1 MGADRRA
8 LAAYRRLVERDR
20 FPFRNYVAV
29 AAQSEATWDE
39 WRERGPERIGDG
51 QVVVGALKLMADGA
65 LGSRGAALCAPYR
78 DDPDNTGLL
87 LYPPE
92 ELRRLTR
99 EALERGFQVCT
110 HAIGDRA
117 NALVLDTYE
126 EVLAHAAWPAG
137 VDPRDHRCR
146 VEHAQVLRPD
156 DVPRFA
162 RLGVLP
168 SMQATHCTSDMSWA
182 EARLGPERAAYA
194 YAWRRLLA
202 TGVII
207 AGGSDFPVEDV
218 SPFHGI
224 HAAVTR
230 RPRRGDDPGW
240 QPAQRMTREEA
251 VRSFTSW
258 NAFASRQE
266 GELGSLE
273 PGKRADL
280 VALSDDVFTCPE
292 ARLPD
297 ITPVLTMVGGRVV
310 FERPQT

>member
-1 MGADRRA
+1 
-8 LAAYRRLVERDR
+8 
-20 FPFRNYVAV
+20 VAV
-29 AAQSEATWDE
+29 AAQSEPTWAE
-39 WRERGPERIGDG
+39 WRERGPARIGDG

-78 DDPDNTGLL
+78 DDPGNTGLL

-92 ELRRLTR
+92 ELLRLTR
-99 EALERGFQVCT
+99 EALGRGFQVCV

-117 NALVLDTYE
+117 NALVLDTFE
-126 EVLAHAAWPAG
+126 EALAGAAWPAG
-137 VDPRDHRCR
+137 ADPRAHRCR
-146 VEHAQVLRPD
+146 VEHAQVLRPE

-168 SMQATHCTSDMSWA
+168 SMQATHCTSDMAWA
-182 EARLGPERAAYA
+182 EARLGPDRLAHA
-194 YAWRRLLA
+194 YAWRSLLA

-230 RPRRGDDPGW
+230 RPRQGDDPGW
-240 QPAQRMTREEA
+240 QPDQRMTREEA
-251 VRSFTSW
+251 VRSFTAW
-258 NAFASRQE
+258 NAVASRQE
-266 GELGSLE
+266 AEVGTLE

-280 VALSDDVFTCPE
+280 VALTDDVFTCPE
-292 ARLPD
+292 ARLAD
-297 ITPVLTMVGGRVV
+297 IAPVFTMVGGRIV
-310 FERPQT
+310 FERPEA